1 MRTSNFALRLQ
12 PTIMAE
18 AKALAA
24 AEGVA
29 LNQLINVALA
39 EKLAIARTRQ
49 FFERYTRGADPARAL
64 EILARAGRDNPPMP
78 GDELPEGWKGLD
90 AEAPA
95 SKAASA
101 AASAAKPR
109 ATRRRTTRSK

>member
-1 MRTSNFALRLQ
+1 MKTSNFALRLQ

-39 EKLAIARTRQ
+39 EKLAVARTRQ
-49 FFERYTRGADPARAL
+49 FFERYTKGANPARAL

-78 GDELPEGWKGLD
+78 GDELPEGWKGWN
-90 AEAPA
+90 AEHPA
-95 SKAASA
+95 SKKASA
-101 AASAAKPR
+101 SASPSP
-109 ATRRRTTRSK
+109 RRRSTRSK